1 MKEFQKL
8 TEYPSLY
15 NHLEK
20 KTAGEILTE
29 INAED
34 HKVADAVHAAIP
46 QITRLVEQLVPRMR
60 KGGRL
65 FYMGAG
71 TSGRLGVLDASEIPP
86 TYGMPQGR
94 VIGLIAGG
102 DTALRADTAEP
113 AGANGDNAG
122 TGAFGAEQ
130 HTRGTGAE
138 NTGLFCAE
146 GYGRADRA
154 GNADCPC
161 GADTGGK
168 RGKEGCL

>member
-1 MKEFQKL
+1 MEEFQKL
-8 TEYPSLY
+8 TECPSLY

-20 KTAGEILTE
+20 KTVGEILTE

-94 VIGLIAGG
+94 VIGLIA
-102 DTALRADTAEP
+102 RW
-113 AGANGDNAG
+113 
-122 TGAFGAEQ
+122 
-130 HTRGTGAE
+130 R
-138 NTGLFCAE
+138 
-146 GYGRADRA
+146 
-154 GNADCPC
+154 
-161 GADTGGK
+161 
-168 RGKEGCL
+168 

>member
-1 MKEFQKL
+1 M
-8 TEYPSLY
+8 
-15 NHLEK
+15 
-20 KTAGEILTE
+20 TE
-29 INAED
+29 INVED

-102 DTALRADTAEP
+102 DTALRRSVESAE
-113 AGANGDNAG
+113 
-122 TGAFGAEQ
+122 EI
-130 HTRGTGAE
+130 E
-138 NTGLFCAE
+138 GLPHNVSR
-146 GYGRADRA
+146 YGRRYRRFWYDSLCDRHFA
-154 GNADCPC
+154 SVQGRGNSYGID
-161 GADTGGK
+161 
-168 RGKEGCL
+168 RL

>member
-102 DTALRADTAEP
+102 DTALRRSVESAEDMETEGLGGIEGLP
-113 AGANGDNAG
+113 HNVSRYGHRYRRFWYDSLCDRHFASVQG
-122 TGAFGAEQ
+122 
-130 HTRGTGAE
+130 RG
-138 NTGLFCAE
+138 NS
-146 GYGRADRA
+146 YGIDR
-154 GNADCPC
+154 
-161 GADTGGK
+161 
-168 RGKEGCL
+168 L